1 MSKFLCQTQEV
12 YRVSNVNEVEK
23 LHTELKEDK
32 RFDLKKFEY
41 SHKEIKSKGEVI
53 EEYELVKATL
63 VFNNEKEPTCSVD
76 IIFNIEQ
83 GAFPDP
89 IED

>member
-1 MSKFLCQTQEV
+1 MKYLVSVVETI
-12 YRVSNVNEVEK
+12 RVPSVQEVEK

-41 SHKEIKSKGEVI
+41 SHKDIKVKGEIV

-63 VFNNEKEPTCSVD
+63 VFNAEKDPTCSVEID
-76 IIFNIEQ
+76 FKVDN
-83 GAFPDP
+83 GYFP
-89 IED
+89 EVE